1 MLTAL
6 ILRHDNQINI
16 ASLLPEDGYTGS
28 MATALYQT
36 GVFWRELKEKDP
48 DKLEAPMR
56 VLLMQGLLSTVL
68 ARFEQMLPDL
78 EKQAMAIKLGWLN
91 SEGSQVTGMKWGQR
105 TKKHIVDPTIQ
116 AMDTKQVTE
125 TITELVLCKARLVV
139 N

>member
-56 VLLMQGLLSTVL
+56 VLSAHAGPSFDGLGTFR
-68 ARFEQMLPDL
+68 ADACGPGEAGDGDQ
-78 EKQAMAIKLGWLN
+78 
-91 SEGSQVTGMKWGQR
+91 
-105 TKKHIVDPTIQ
+105 
-116 AMDTKQVTE
+116 
-125 TITELVLCKARLVV
+125 ARLAQLGGEPSHGDEVGSE
-139 N
+139 NQETHRGPDDPGHGHQTGHGDDNGARPL